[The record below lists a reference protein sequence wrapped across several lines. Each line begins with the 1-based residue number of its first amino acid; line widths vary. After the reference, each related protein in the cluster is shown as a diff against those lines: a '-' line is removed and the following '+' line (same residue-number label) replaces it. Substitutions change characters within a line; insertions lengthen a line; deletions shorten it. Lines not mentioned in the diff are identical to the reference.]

1 MLAIVT
7 LNLAL
12 NYTLAANGIPIENI
26 TQENLHIAKQEIKET
41 QFYQQNNLAANSKNS
56 KISTNNQ
63 KPPT

>member
-41 QFYQQNNLAANSKNS
+41 QFYQQNILPPIQKLKNLYK
-56 KISTNNQ
+56 
-63 KPPT
+63 